1 MMASRAFP
9 LAIIGGLLAG
19 LLCGAMLTGSFG
31 GMVLFWMAALPLFV
45 VGIRLGL
52 RLVAVAGLVGT
63 VAVSI
68 GEPAV
73 GLVFAVMVAL
83 PVLLMTGLTLST
95 PRPRTAGA
103 LVLGLTALGLAYF
116 AVACLL
122 AAGQPGGLEGSVTAT
137 VKEAVDQTAR
147 QFPELVD
154 ISAERLDQIGLWL
167 PGFSLALWLVIFAGN
182 GILAQGLAGRIGGAM
197 APGPA
202 MAEIALPRLV
212 GVAFVAAVLAAAEGS
227 GGVAFA
233 GWNLAEIL
241 AVPLMF
247 GGLGVVHAALARH
260 PVRAGLLT
268 AFYAVVLGFGFP
280 IALIVALGLI
290 EQWVELRRRFAVA
303 PRQGEE

>member
-19 LLCGAMLTGSFG
+19 LLFGAMLTGSFG

-95 PRPRTAGA
+95 PRPRTARA

-167 PGFSLALWLVIFAGN
+167 PGFSLALWLV
-182 GILAQGLAGRIGGAM
+182 
-197 APGPA
+197 
-202 MAEIALPRLV
+202 
-212 GVAFVAAVLAAAEGS
+212 
-227 GGVAFA
+227 
-233 GWNLAEIL
+233 
-241 AVPLMF
+241 
-247 GGLGVVHAALARH
+247 
-260 PVRAGLLT
+260 
-268 AFYAVVLGFGFP
+268 
-280 IALIVALGLI
+280 
-290 EQWVELRRRFAVA
+290 
-303 PRQGEE
+303 